1 MVRFQRLSHR
11 GRFWHFRRPWTIP
24 ANLAISVHPEL
35 DYSVVKV
42 NGVKY
47 VVATGLLE
55 TLEKELEWER
65 YETVQ
70 TLKGSQLE
78 FVQTKHPIYDRHS
91 IVILGEHVTL
101 DAGTGCVHTAPG
113 HGEDDYI
120 VGQKYGLDV
129 LCPVDDKCY
138 LTPR

>member
-1 MVRFQRLSHR
+1 M
-11 GRFWHFRRPWTIP
+11 
-24 ANLAISVHPEL
+24 
-35 DYSVVKV
+35 
-42 NGVKY
+42 
-47 VVATGLLE
+47 ATGLLE

-91 IVILGEHVTL
+91 VVILGEHVTL

-129 LCPVDDKCY
+129 LCPVDDKGY
-138 LTPR
+138 LTDEAPGFEGLCCQFTKHPKKCFKSHSF